1 MFRFLEIV
9 WNSLKMALSEFRS
22 NKLRT
27 FLSLFGITVG
37 IFCII
42 GVLATVD
49 SLKYNI
55 KQSVSSLGAN
65 TIYIQKRPWGSGG
78 RDEWWKYN
86 NRPTPRYE
94 ESQLLKNRVNYAQ
107 NIGFITFGSDNI
119 EYEDVQL
126 TSVTWYAVSE
136 GYIKIQ
142 PIDIEYGRFL
152 SESEFMNGT
161 NSIVMGYTN
170 AENLFVNPQNAIGKS
185 VEVHG
190 HKMNIVGVSKKYG
203 NTNFGGWDF
212 DNIILMPYKTARYLT
227 NQSLN
232 EGFIMVQG
240 RAGVPVTEVKLELDG
255 AYRSVRRLSPTQPDN
270 FALNEISSANSFL
283 DSIFSGVNLGGW
295 FIAGLSLVVGM
306 FGVANIMFVTVRERT
321 SQIGL
326 KKAIGAKRSSI
337 MTEFL
342 LEAAFLCLMGGVMGL
357 ILVFIL
363 TKFISSAMGFPIFIS
378 LNILTLAI
386 SICIITGMLAGIIP
400 AFIAARMNP
409 VVAIRSK

>member
-1 MFRFLEIV
+1 MFRFIEIV
-9 WNSLKMALSEFRS
+9 WSSFKMAIGEFRS

-86 NRPTPRYE
+86 NRPSPRYQ
-94 ESQLLKNRVNYAQ
+94 ESLLLKSRVSYAQ
-107 NIGFITFGSDNI
+107 NIGFITFGSNNV

-136 GYIKIQ
+136 GYLKIQ
-142 PIDIEYGRFL
+142 PVDIEYGRYL
-152 SESEFMNGT
+152 SDAEFRDGT
-161 NSIVMGYTN
+161 NSIIMGYTN
-170 AENLFVNPQNAIGKS
+170 AENLFVNPQYALGKS

-190 HKMNIVGVSKKYG
+190 HKMTIVGVTKKQG
-203 NTNFGGWDF
+203 STNFGGWDF
-212 DNIILMPYKTARYLT
+212 DNIILMPYETARNLT
-227 NQSLN
+227 NQSLS

-240 RAGVPVTEVKLELDG
+240 KPGIPVSEVKLELDG
-255 AYRSVRRLSPTQPDN
+255 AYRSVRKLSPTQEDN
-270 FALNEISSANSFL
+270 FALNEISMANSFL
-283 DSIFSGVNLGGW
+283 DSIFSGVNMGGW
-295 FIAGLSLVVGM
+295 FIAGLSLLVGM

-321 SQIGL
+321 PQIGL

-342 LEAAFLCLMGGVMGL
+342 LESAFLCLLGGFMGL
-357 ILVFIL
+357 ILVFAL
-363 TKFISSAMGFPIFIS
+363 TKIISSSMGFPIFIS
-378 LNILTLAI
+378 LNILILAI

>member
-1 MFRFLEIV
+1 MFRFIEIV
-9 WNSLKMALSEFRS
+9 WSSFKMALSEFRS

-78 RDEWWKYN
+78 PNDWWKYN
-86 NRPTPRYE
+86 NRPSPKYE
-94 ESQLLKNRVNYAQ
+94 ESVLLKKRVNYAE
-107 NIGFITFGSDNI
+107 NVGFITFGSNNI

-136 GYIKIQ
+136 GYVKIQ
-142 PIDIEYGRFL
+142 PLDIQYGRYL
-152 SESEFMNGT
+152 SDAEFINGS
-161 NSIVMGYTN
+161 NSIIMGYTN
-170 AENLFVNPQNAIGKS
+170 AENLFVNPQNAVGKA
-185 VEVHG
+185 VEING
-190 HKMNIVGVSKKYG
+190 HKMNIVGVPKKYG

-212 DNIILMPYKTARYLT
+212 DNIVLMPYRTARNLT
-227 NQSLN
+227 NEALS

-240 RAGVPVTEVKLELDG
+240 KEGVPVTEVKLELDG
-255 AYRSVRRLSPTQPDN
+255 AYRSVRKLSPTQLDN

-295 FIAGLSLVVGM
+295 FIAGLSLLVGM

-321 SQIGL
+321 GQIGL
-326 KKAIGAKRSSI
+326 KKAIGAKRGSI

-342 LEAAFLCLMGGVMGL
+342 LESAFLCILGGAMGL

-363 TKFISSAMGFPIFIS
+363 TKFISSFFGFPIFIS
-378 LNILTLAI
+378 LNILAI
-386 SICIITGMLAGIIP
+386 AITICVVTGVLAGIIP
-400 AFIAARMNP
+400 AFIAARMDP